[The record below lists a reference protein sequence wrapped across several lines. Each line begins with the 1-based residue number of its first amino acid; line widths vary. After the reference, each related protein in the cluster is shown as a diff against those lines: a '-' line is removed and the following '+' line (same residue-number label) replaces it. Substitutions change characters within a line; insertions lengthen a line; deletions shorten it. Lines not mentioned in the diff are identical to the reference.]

1 MARLVRV
8 RKDRFVIFCMLGNY
22 WFARKEW
29 REKEPVRGGGGRWTN
44 KNWTKLGGGR
54 GRVKTDEKN
63 QQNWEVGE
71 RMKKT
76 RGGGRR
82 TKINRTRLPT
92 APLGVEIVCENNM
105 RRRLSERIPLKKT

>member
-1 MARLVRV
+1 MQG
-8 RKDRFVIFCMLGNY
+8 KSG
-22 WFARKEW
+22 
-29 REKEPVRGGGGRWTN
+29 EKKNQYEGVVGGGTN
-44 KNWTKLGGGR
+44 KNRTKLGGGR

>member
-1 MARLVRV
+1 MQG
-8 RKDRFVIFCMLGNY
+8 KSG
-22 WFARKEW
+22 
-29 REKEPVRGGGGRWTN
+29 EKKNQYEGVVGGGTN
-44 KNWTKLGGGR
+44 KNRMKLGGGR

-63 QQNWEVGE
+63 QRNWEVGE
-71 RMKKT
+71 RMKKI

-105 RRRLSERIPLKKT
+105 

>member
-1 MARLVRV
+1 MQG
-8 RKDRFVIFCMLGNY
+8 KSG
-22 WFARKEW
+22 
-29 REKEPVRGGGGRWTN
+29 EKKNQYEGVVGGGTN
-44 KNWTKLGGGR
+44 KNRTKLGGGR

-63 QQNWEVGE
+63 QRNWEVGE
-71 RMKKT
+71 RMKKI

-92 APLGVEIVCENNM
+92 APLGVEIVCENNV